1 MPRMSSRKPS
11 PARRAGRLA
20 MAVAITC
27 CVVAGGARAQ
37 EAGTPGIAA
46 QAAPPTWWS
55 AFHDPTLDLLLANGL
70 LEPDADRAR
79 LLALQARAASLYLK
93 VRVYAVRLHTT
104 RLMHDAAG
112 RQWALLQEAGQ
123 SDSDL
128 ARVTASLLR
137 ETAERE
143 RRFVVLRSESV
154 AALAE
159 ALGGRLPAKTVAQLL
174 EPVLQER
181 RLPVPEFEVPEAISG
196 LVLRQRP
203 DVMAAEAG
211 LVLAARGSTTEQL
224 RLAQYLQ
231 AISQE
236 IGPEDAALAATPGD
250 DVPAV
255 LLRARGEIGRR
266 LADVTARGEVAGT
279 QAAYVQQLTSRYE
292 AVLKAFSEGRVAE
305 VEALAGL
312 LQLLQ
317 EQDRLAASIGL
328 AGLAW
333 VAFQESI
340 GGAGQARTSDLLGAV
355 PAQD

>member
-1 MPRMSSRKPS
+1 MPGMSSPKTS
-11 PARRAGRLA
+11 PARHAGRLA
-20 MAVAITC
+20 LALAI
-27 CVVAGGARAQ
+27 AGCALAAGVRAQ
-37 EAGTPGIAA
+37 EAGAPGVAA
-46 QAAPPTWWS
+46 QAAPRAWWS
-55 AFHDPTLDLLLANGL
+55 AFHDSTLDLLLADGL

-93 VRVYAVRLHTT
+93 VRVYGVRLHTT
-104 RLMHDAAG
+104 RLMHEAAG
-112 RQWALLQEAGQ
+112 RQWALLQQAGPG
-123 SDSDL
+123 DSDL
-128 ARVTASLLR
+128 ARVTASLMR

-159 ALGGRLPAKTVAQLL
+159 TLGGRLPAKTVAQLL

-181 RLPVPEFEVPEAISG
+181 RLPVAEFEVPDAISG

-211 LVLAARGSTTEQL
+211 LVLSARGSATDQL

-231 AISQE
+231 AISKE
-236 IGPEDAALAATPGD
+236 IVPEDAALAATPGD
-250 DVPAV
+250 DLSAV

-279 QAAYVQQLTSRYE
+279 QAAYVQQLTGRYE
-292 AVLKAFSEGRVAE
+292 GVLKALSEGRIAE
-305 VEALAGL
+305 VDALAGL
-312 LQLLQ
+312 LQLLE

-355 PAQD
+355 PAKD